1 MKKSTIMKKFT
12 AVLMSMFL
20 LMSMTSLNAQ
30 DVEVTFNVNLT
41 TFADTSNFDPSVDTV
56 YISGEVLEEDW
67 QEPGTYPDALM
78 TDEDG
83 DLTYTWTATLDA
95 DSSFQYKYFYVPDG
109 EGTSWDYGEWTG
121 VDNRVIE
128 TTDENMALY
137 DEWGIFSY
145 LVTFNVDMTTF
156 ADTSD
161 FDPSVDMVYISGE
174 VLGQDWQEP
183 GTYPDAL
190 MTDEDGDLTYT
201 WSTYLPA
208 DSSLQYKYFYVPDGE
223 GTSWDYGEWA
233 GGDNRMAETMAEEK
247 VITEMWGMFK
257 VMFHVTTDGATAL
270 PDATVTVGDM
280 SEITDADGM
289 ATLYGFPTD
298 SVIYTVSHA
307 DYADYQSG
315 VQLDYANV
323 DVMVTMESSS
333 IGENIN
339 AEFKM
344 FPNPS
349 TSFLNIEGLDN
360 ITKVEVYN
368 SLGQRVH
375 VENNVSN
382 TVQIATSNLE
392 NGLYFVNFYND
403 RNMVATQKFLKK

>member
-1 MKKSTIMKKFT
+1 
-12 AVLMSMFL
+12 
-20 LMSMTSLNAQ
+20 
-30 DVEVTFNVNLT
+30 
-41 TFADTSNFDPSVDTV
+41 
-56 YISGEVLEEDW
+56 
-67 QEPGTYPDALM
+67 
-78 TDEDG
+78 
-83 DLTYTWTATLDA
+83 
-95 DSSFQYKYFYVPDG
+95 
-109 EGTSWDYGEWTG
+109 
-121 VDNRVIE
+121 
-128 TTDENMALY
+128 
-137 DEWGIFSY
+137 
-145 LVTFNVDMTTF
+145 
-156 ADTSD
+156 
-161 FDPSVDMVYISGE
+161 
-174 VLGQDWQEP
+174 
-183 GTYPDAL
+183 
-190 MTDEDGDLTYT
+190 
-201 WSTYLPA
+201 
-208 DSSLQYKYFYVPDGE
+208 
-223 GTSWDYGEWA
+223 
-233 GGDNRMAETMAEEK
+233 
-247 VITEMWGMFK
+247 
-257 VMFHVTTDGATAL
+257 
-270 PDATVTVGDM
+270 M